1 MSDLDLW
8 PRIEAAIYGT
18 KVSRAAAEWQWPR
31 CHKKGCKCQN
41 DIDFVFSM
49 FTKAIADSVYAELL
63 CGTTT
68 TPDPEQEDTGGAR

>member
-63 CGTTT
+63 CGATTA
-68 TPDPEQEDTGGAR
+68 PDPDGGEQR